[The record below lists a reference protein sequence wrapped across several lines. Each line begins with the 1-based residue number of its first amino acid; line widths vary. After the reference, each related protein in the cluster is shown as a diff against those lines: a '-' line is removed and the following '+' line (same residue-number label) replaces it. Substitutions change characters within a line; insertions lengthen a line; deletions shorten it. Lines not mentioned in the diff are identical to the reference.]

1 MRITALVISLTL
13 LSATTASAQVPR
25 LEPVTRIGCVDCDGP
40 TLFAGIQGLAVQG
53 NRIYVLDTAAPYVRV
68 FDSNGRV
75 VRAFAREGSGPGEL
89 RLPIAV
95 APRAHGE
102 LEIFDMRLRRFTRF
116 DSTGKSLGTRMPNGF
131 TALVASAPGSAH
143 VWLLQTDFTTPDQPV
158 LKFSDNAAEPAK
170 LITLN
175 AQFPK
180 LEPGELARTPSI
192 AADPRGGI
200 AIGDGV
206 AEYRIRRYDANGR
219 SLGDIVRD
227 IPKQRKTAAEL
238 EAERARMQRRAARV
252 AQMIRA
258 EGGTR
263 APTFTPR
270 EERNHFNM
278 SALAYDETG
287 RLWVRTERGGLN
299 ATIFDLFDVNGRYTG
314 EVRVAMRVGPF
325 ALDSGH
331 LVGRVTDDEE
341 VEFIQVWRLR

>member
-158 LKFSDNAAEPAK
+158 LKFSDNARNSSRASSR
-170 LITLN
+170 
-175 AQFPK
+175 
-180 LEPGELARTPSI
+180 ARPRSRQTRAAASRSVTASPSI
-192 AADPRGGI
+192 AFAAMTRTGAVSVTSCATSRSSVRQPRNW
-200 AIGDGV
+200 
-206 AEYRIRRYDANGR
+206 RR
-219 SLGDIVRD
+219 
-227 IPKQRKTAAEL
+227 
-238 EAERARMQRRAARV
+238 
-252 AQMIRA
+252 
-258 EGGTR
+258 
-263 APTFTPR
+263 
-270 EERNHFNM
+270 
-278 SALAYDETG
+278 SALACSAAP
-287 RLWVRTERGGLN
+287 R
-299 ATIFDLFDVNGRYTG
+299 
-314 EVRVAMRVGPF
+314 
-325 ALDSGH
+325 AL
-331 LVGRVTDDEE
+331 R
-341 VEFIQVWRLR
+341 R